1 MRKRQMYMNK
11 PIYFGLS
18 ISELIKISMYEFW
31 YNFVKPKHG
40 EKAKLCCMDKDN
52 FIVLTK
58 TDDICKCIAKGVETR
73 FNTSN
78 FELKRRLIEGKSKKV
93 IGLMKDKLSQKIM
106 KKNCWINSKNQ

>member
-1 MRKRQMYMNK
+1 MYMNK

-58 TDDICKCIAKGVETR
+58 TDDIYKRIAKDVETR
-73 FNTSN
+73 FNTS
-78 FELKRRLIEGKSKKV
+78 I
-93 IGLMKDKLSQKIM
+93 LSLRDD
-106 KKNCWINSKNQ
+106 

>member
-1 MRKRQMYMNK
+1 MNK

-58 TDDICKCIAKGVETR
+58 TDDIYKRIAKDVETR
-73 FNTSN
+73 FNTS
-78 FELKRRLIEGKSKKV
+78 I
-93 IGLMKDKLSQKIM
+93 LSLRDD
-106 KKNCWINSKNQ
+106 